1 MGVDKAA
8 DLGTDDG
15 GTHILVLFPAEGL
28 CRRRGL
34 CRAGRQRHRH
44 LPDGILHCEYQ
55 FLLVVRLEQ
64 IVHRPYRD
72 RLPCIVELIKT
83 GQEQDGAISVCFS
96 DLVRHLQPGETRHF
110 NVQHSH
116 LRRFAGKNF
125 QSLSAVFGFIQTYQI
140 SQILLQSPAQHL
152 ALDQFILCHQ
162 QFALHES
169 VSSFSSGCCV
179 CGSSN
184 RTTVP

>member
-1 MGVDKAA
+1 MA
-8 DLGTDDG
+8 DFGTDDG
-15 GTHILVLFPAEGL
+15 GAHILVRFPAEGL

-44 LPDGILHCEYQ
+44 LPDGILHREYQ
-55 FLLVVRLEQ
+55 FLLVVGLEQ

-72 RLPCIVELIKT
+72 RLPCIVELIKA
-83 GQEQDGAISVCFS
+83 GQEQDGAISVRFADAACHF
-96 DLVRHLQPGETRHF
+96 QPGETRHF

-125 QSLSAVFGFIQTYQI
+125 QRFPAVFGFIQAYQV
-140 SQILLQSPAQHL
+140 SQILLQSSAQHL

>member
-1 MGVDKAA
+1 MSVDEAA
-8 DLGTDDG
+8 DLCPDDG
-15 GTHILVLFPAEGL
+15 GAHILILFPAEGL

-34 CRAGRQRHRH
+34 CRAGGQLHRH
-44 LPDGILHCEYQ
+44 LPDGILHREYQ
-55 FLLVVRLEQ
+55 LLLVVRLEQ
-64 IVHRPYRD
+64 IVQRPHRDCP
-72 RLPCIVELIKT
+72 PCVVELIKAS
-83 GQEQDGAISVCFS
+83 QKQYGAIFVRFA
-96 DLVRHLQPGETRHF
+96 DLTRHLQPGKTRHF

-125 QSLSAVFGFIQTYQI
+125 QSLSAVFGFIQADQI

>member
-1 MGVDKAA
+1 MGVDEAA

-15 GTHILVLFPAEGL
+15 GAHILVLFPAEGL

-34 CRAGRQRHRH
+34 CWAGGQLHRH
-44 LPDGILHCEYQ
+44 LPDGILHREYQ

-64 IVHRPYRD
+64 IVQRPHRD
-72 RLPCIVELIKT
+72 CLPRIVELIKA
-83 GQEQDGAISVCFS
+83 GQKQDGAIFVRFA
-96 DLVRHLQPGETRHF
+96 DLARHLQPGETRHF

-125 QSLSAVFGFIQTYQI
+125 QRLSAIFGLIQAYQI

>member
-1 MGVDKAA
+1 MP
-8 DLGTDDG
+8 G
-15 GTHILVLFPAEGL
+15 GQL
-28 CRRRGL
+28 
-34 CRAGRQRHRH
+34 HRH
-44 LPDGILHCEYQ
+44 LPDGILHREYQ
-55 FLLVVRLEQ
+55 LLLVVRLEQ
-64 IVHRPYRD
+64 IVQRPHRD
-72 RLPCIVELIKT
+72 CLPCVVELIKAS
-83 GQEQDGAISVCFS
+83 QKQYGAIFVRFA
-96 DLVRHLQPGETRHF
+96 DLTRHLQPGKTRHF

-125 QSLSAVFGFIQTYQI
+125 QRFPAVFCFIQAYQI
-140 SQILLQSPAQHL
+140 SQILLQGPAQHF
-152 ALDQFILCHQ
+152 ALDQFILCYQ

>member
-1 MGVDKAA
+1 MGVDEAA
-8 DLGTDDG
+8 DLCPDDG
-15 GTHILVLFPAEGL
+15 SAHILVLFPADRL
-28 CRRRGL
+28 RRRRGL
-34 CRAGRQRHRH
+34 CRAGRQLHRH
-44 LPDGILHCEYQ
+44 LPDGILHRKYQ
-55 FLLVVRLEQ
+55 FLLVVGLEQ

-72 RLPCIVELIKT
+72 RLPRIVELVKA
-83 GQEQDGAISVCFS
+83 GQEQDGAVFVCFA
-96 DLVRHLQPGETRHF
+96 DLARHLQPGETRHF
-110 NVQHSH
+110 NVQHNH

-125 QSLSAVFGFIQTYQI
+125 QSFSAVFCFIQGEQI
-140 SQILLQSPAQHL
+140 SQILLQGPAQHL

>member
-1 MGVDKAA
+1 MAKKE
-8 DLGTDDG
+8 
-15 GTHILVLFPAEGL
+15 FQAESKKL
-28 CRRRGL
+28 M
-34 CRAGRQRHRH
+34 
-44 LPDGILHCEYQ
+44 DMMINSIYTNKEI
-55 FLLVVRLEQ
+55 FLR
-64 IVHRPYRD
+64 
-72 RLPCIVELIKT
+72 ELISNAS
-83 GQEQDGAISVCFS
+83 DAIDKLYYKS
-96 DLVRHLQPGETRHF
+96 
-110 NVQHSH
+110 

-125 QSLSAVFGFIQTYQI
+125 QSLSAVFGFIQAYQI
-140 SQILLQSPAQHL
+140 SQILLQGPAQHL

>member
-1 MGVDKAA
+1 MSVDEAA

-15 GTHILVLFPAEGL
+15 GAHILVLFPAEGF

-34 CRAGRQRHRH
+34 CRVGRQRHRN
-44 LPDGILHCEYQ
+44 LPDGILHREYQ

-64 IVHRPYRD
+64 IVHRPHRD
-72 RLPCIVELIKT
+72 RLPCVVELIKA
-83 GQEQDGAISVCFS
+83 GQEQDGAIFVCFT
-96 DLVRHLQPGETRHF
+96 DLARHLQPGETRHF

-125 QSLSAVFGFIQTYQI
+125 QSFPAVFRLVQADQI
-140 SQILLQSPAQHL
+140 PQIFLQRLAQHL

>member
-8 DLGTDDG
+8 DLDTDDG

-28 CRRRGL
+28 FRRRGL

-44 LPDGILHCEYQ
+44 LPDGILHREYQ
-55 FLLVVRLEQ
+55 LLLVVRLEQ

-72 RLPCIVELIKT
+72 RLPCIVELIKA
-83 GQEQDGAISVCFS
+83 GQEQDGAISVRFADAACHF
-96 DLVRHLQPGETRHF
+96 QPGETRHF

-125 QSLSAVFGFIQTYQI
+125 QSLSAVFGFIQADQV

-152 ALDQFILCHQ
+152 ALNQFILCHQ

>member
-44 LPDGILHCEYQ
+44 LPDGILHREHQ

-64 IVHRPYRD
+64 IVQRPHGD
-72 RLPCIVELIKT
+72 RLPCIVKLIKA
-83 GQEQDGAISVCFS
+83 GQEQDGAIF
-96 DLVRHLQPGETRHF
+96 VRFADAACHFQPGEARHF

-125 QSLSAVFGFIQTYQI
+125 QSLSAVFGFIQADQV

-152 ALDQFILCHQ
+152 ALNQFILCHQ

-169 VSSFSSGCCV
+169 VPSFSSGCCV

>member
-1 MGVDKAA
+1 MSVDEAA

-28 CRRRGL
+28 FRRRGL

-44 LPDGILHCEYQ
+44 LPDGILHREYQ
-55 FLLVVRLEQ
+55 FLLVVGFEQ
-64 IVHRPYRD
+64 ILQRPHRD
-72 RLPCIVELIKT
+72 RLPRIVELIKA
-83 GQEQDGAISVCFS
+83 GQEQDGAIFVRFA
-96 DLVRHLQPGETRHF
+96 DLARHLQPGKTRHF
-110 NVQHSH
+110 NVQHSN
-116 LRRFAGKNF
+116 LRHFARKNF

-140 SQILLQSPAQHL
+140 SQILLQSPAQHF